1 MSGAIKRGCTRLYNV
16 WAAFMMAD
24 MNSSENIAFVECSD
38 AMNSLERAIKRLID
52 VIMSFCG
59 IIVLSPVFVL
69 VGALISCKGGKA
81 IYKQERIGYKGTP
94 FMIYKFRTMY
104 VDAEKN
110 GVLRTKEERNSQM
123 TSLGR
128 FLSDYHLDEL
138 PQMFNVLKGD
148 MSLVGPRPERRI
160 FIDKILEV
168 NPNYV
173 NLYKMRPGLT
183 SNATLYNGYTDTM
196 EKMLIRLDMDLEY
209 LTKRS
214 LWSDF
219 VVVVKTALFIASG
232 KKF

>member
-1 MSGAIKRGCTRLYNV
+1 
-16 WAAFMMAD
+16 
-24 MNSSENIAFVECSD
+24 
-38 AMNSLERAIKRLID
+38 
-52 VIMSFCG
+52 
-59 IIVLSPVFVL
+59 
-69 VGALISCKGGKA
+69 
-81 IYKQERIGYKGTP
+81 
-94 FMIYKFRTMY
+94 MIYKFRTMY